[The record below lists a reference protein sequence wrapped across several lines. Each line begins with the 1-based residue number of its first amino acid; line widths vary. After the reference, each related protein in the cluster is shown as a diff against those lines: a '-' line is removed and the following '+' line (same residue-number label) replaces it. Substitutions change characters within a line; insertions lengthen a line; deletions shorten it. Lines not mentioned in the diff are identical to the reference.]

1 MDSIDLWFFVVDRYL
16 LPRPINCDLKYLPE
30 IIVQEWLFIVFRHC
44 HQIFHIFF
52 YQKSVKNAKIGDFW
66 EYPGP
71 NLATLWKSGN
81 VGILAISAALPDD
94 SNSKS
99 PKIGQKCQNK
109 QFMGKI
115 QIQIWWRFKIWI
127 IKQFFMSKWSTI
139 VTAALTVW
147 PDDLKWKLPNIM

>member
-1 MDSIDLWFFVVDRYL
+1 MFSTVREKGVGSCLVCGAWS
-16 LPRPINCDLKYLPE
+16 E

-52 YQKSVKNAKIGDFW
+52 YRKLVKHAKIGDFW

-81 VGILAISAALPDD
+81 FGILAISAALPDD

-99 PKIGQKCQNK
+99 PKIGQKRQNK

-127 IKQFFMSKWSTI
+127 IKRFFMSKWSTN